1 MRRLLL
7 TSILAIIVTAIAV
20 TTPQAAAD
28 NNADTSSARQ
38 YLVAG
43 VAFYNLENLF
53 DTINSNGTYDLEFSP
68 EGARMWNSDK
78 YWKKIG
84 NLAKA
89 ISSFDTP
96 ETPLGPAIIGI
107 SEIENRNVIEDLV
120 HAIDDTLAARGK
132 QPWNLQIVHHDSPD
146 RRGVDVGLL
155 YNPLFFTLE
164 NVNNHRL
171 VIPDQPD
178 FLTRDQLVVSGKIFE
193 APMSFIVNHW
203 PSRLGGQKE
212 SSPLREAAATLSKAI
227 ADSLWSVNPGQG
239 IVIMGDLNDDPS
251 DKSCAVAL
259 GAVRERE
266 QATHHGFYNPF
277 WWILD
282 NGVGTLCYKGEWNLF
297 DQIIV
302 SGNLIPGTSD
312 GMQYWKATVHNFPF
326 LRTKSGIYKNYPLR
340 TFSRRQFLNGYS
352 DHFPTEIFF
361 VKEVE

>member
-155 YNPLFFTLE
+155 YNPLSF
-164 NVNNHRL
+164 RL
-171 VIPDQPD
+171 
-178 FLTRDQLVVSGKIFE
+178 K
-193 APMSFIVNHW
+193 
-203 PSRLGGQKE
+203 
-212 SSPLREAAATLSKAI
+212 
-227 ADSLWSVNPGQG
+227 
-239 IVIMGDLNDDPS
+239 
-251 DKSCAVAL
+251 
-259 GAVRERE
+259 
-266 QATHHGFYNPF
+266 
-277 WWILD
+277 
-282 NGVGTLCYKGEWNLF
+282 
-297 DQIIV
+297 
-302 SGNLIPGTSD
+302 TSTT
-312 GMQYWKATVHNFPF
+312 TVW
-326 LRTKSGIYKNYPLR
+326 
-340 TFSRRQFLNGYS
+340 
-352 DHFPTEIFF
+352 
-361 VKEVE
+361 